1 MPPRKKTSRKNNENQ
16 DLLSVV
22 TTLVSVNE
30 QPHQIHVH
38 DEREAETL
46 CRGMHSSQLRQIS
59 QEAHKAVYEAE
70 IEEVDRDIETLK

>member
-1 MPPRKKTSRKNNENQ
+1 M
-16 DLLSVV
+16 
-22 TTLVSVNE
+22 E
-30 QPHQIHVH
+30 QPHEIYVHV
-38 DEREAETL
+38 EREAETL